1 MKASDIREMTDLE
14 LSKALEDALKKQLE
28 LKLQQATG
36 QLVDSAQVKKIRR
49 DIARL
54 KTEINSR
61 AKSA

>member
-14 LSKALEDALKKQLE
+14 LTKALEDALKKQFDA
-28 LKLQQATG
+28 KLQQATG
-36 QLVDSAQVKKIRR
+36 QLATTSDVKVIRR

>member
-14 LSKALEDALKKQLE
+14 LTKALEDALKKQFDA
-28 LKLQQATG
+28 KLQQATG
-36 QLVDSAQVKKIRR
+36 QMSTTSDVKKIRR

>member
-14 LSKALEDALKKQLE
+14 LTKALEDALKKQLSS
-28 LKLQQATG
+28 KLQQATG
-36 QLVDSAQVKKIRR
+36 QLASPVELKNLRR
-49 DIARL
+49 DIARF

>member
-14 LSKALEDALKKQLE
+14 LSKALEDALKKQLQV
-28 LKLQQATG
+28 KLQQATG
-36 QLVDSAQVKKIRR
+36 QLASTVEVTNLRR